1 MTPRLFLRKAARA
14 DITEAFRWYEERG
27 AGLGREFLR
36 ALRVTLAA
44 VERAPEQFAVV
55 LDDIRRAQLPRFPYL
70 VYYVVLPRGISIIAV
85 MHGRRNPQRW
95 HRRR

>member
-14 DITEAFRWYEERG
+14 DIAEAFRWYEERSP
-27 AGLGREFLR
+27 GLGHEFLR

-55 LDDIRRAQLPRFPYL
+55 LDDIRRVQLPRFPYL
-70 VYYVVLPRGISIIAV
+70 VYYVILSHGISVIAAL
-85 MHGRRNPQRW
+85 HGRRNPQKW